1 MQQRRA
7 GKIVH
12 IWLMAVSLVFL
23 TSVFSFA
30 AVEFD
35 VSAIEAEI
43 VTAVAGGADP
53 VLAAKE
59 AVAKAVRDIVTR
71 NPNYPGGQQALSAA
85 IMQALENI
93 TITGLDDTDLFVSAN
108 HALGKSVDPALEAY
122 EGPGNR
128 AGRPPRNRPGT
139 FGPGGKPRP
148 GSPT

>member
-1 MQQRRA
+1 MEQRWS

-12 IWLMAVSLVFL
+12 IWIMAVSLVFL
-23 TSVFSFA
+23 TSIFSYGA
-30 AVEFD
+30 IEFD
-35 VSAIEAEI
+35 VKNIEAEI
-43 VTAVAGGADP
+43 VKAVTGGADP

-59 AVAKAVRDIVTR
+59 AVARAVRTIVAR
-71 NPNYPGGQQALSAA
+71 NPNYPGGQQALTAA

-108 HALGKSVDPALEAY
+108 HALGNAVDPALEAY

-128 AGRPPRNRPGT
+128 GRRPPRNRPSP
-139 FGPGGKPRP
+139 FGPGGKPQP